1 MAAIVDTYDHCA
13 TSKRDMNVDNYA
25 TSTQAHNEISCH
37 REHYEIRSCE
47 KHLTRDWRCCVRR
60 ERVQFISV
68 TWEEHEEKKNSE
80 KLEEKIRRPC
90 LIAEFFQTFKQ
101 TVRCIFSSLR
111 NSRFSFIQSTATFI
125 IAQWPKIRETRRH
138 IPSQYMI

>member
-1 MAAIVDTYDHCA
+1 
-13 TSKRDMNVDNYA
+13 MNVDNYA

-60 ERVQFISV
+60 ERVQFSV

-101 TVRCIFSSLR
+101 FVVTFHHCEIRVSVSFDLPLPSSSRNDLR
-111 NSRFSFIQSTATFI
+111 YAKLEGTFHRNI
-125 IAQWPKIRETRRH
+125 
-138 IPSQYMI
+138 